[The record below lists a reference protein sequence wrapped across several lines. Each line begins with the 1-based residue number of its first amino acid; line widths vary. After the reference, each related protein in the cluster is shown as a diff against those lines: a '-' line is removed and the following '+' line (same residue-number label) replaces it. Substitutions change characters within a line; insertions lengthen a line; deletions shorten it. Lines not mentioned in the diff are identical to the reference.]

1 MSKCLPNPN
10 RKKIINLRLKKD
22 QKKNFLR
29 KKLGINKRWTAL
41 LNLIKTGAN
50 QKLIYKEVVM
60 NFKRS
65 PFSILDK
72 EKREIDYIKGVY
84 KKKIQ
89 AEIESYKD
97 SEDEDKRDTIQSQD
111 ILMLDKIS
119 I

>member
-1 MSKCLPNPN
+1 M
-10 RKKIINLRLKKD
+10 NL
-22 QKKNFLR
+22 
-29 KKLGINKRWTAL
+29 
-41 LNLIKTGAN
+41 
-50 QKLIYKEVVM
+50 
-60 NFKRS
+60 KRS

-72 EKREIDYIKGVY
+72 DKREMDYIKGVY